1 MIKNEQAPDCCKN
14 RLPPDTCFYSN
25 IDPLDLHCCNNRSL
39 GATCFYSNPEP
50 TKNVNKL
57 RTERARRIHN
67 AVKTGLRCFRVHG
80 QWTSARARY
89 LHGVALVLLSS
100 DLSCAPTETK
110 TSARKRLSRQRFWIL
125 PLLSLAE
132 SKLQYWLKAAQ
143 ARAAAAAAAAQLYFL
158 EITRF

>member
-67 AVKTGLRCFRVHG
+67 AVKTGLLNFHVSRVDVVF
-80 QWTSARARY
+80 TKCLFVFVKVISSRY
-89 LHGVALVLLSS
+89 VN
-100 DLSCAPTETK
+100 
-110 TSARKRLSRQRFWIL
+110 
-125 PLLSLAE
+125 
-132 SKLQYWLKAAQ
+132 
-143 ARAAAAAAAAQLYFL
+143 
-158 EITRF
+158 